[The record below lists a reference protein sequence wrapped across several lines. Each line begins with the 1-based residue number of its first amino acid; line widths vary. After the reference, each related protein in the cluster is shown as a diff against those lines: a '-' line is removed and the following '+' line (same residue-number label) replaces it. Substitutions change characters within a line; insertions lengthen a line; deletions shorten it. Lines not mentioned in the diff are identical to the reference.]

1 MWTIGIFALLGLALS
16 IWMSIL
22 DYKSRDFDFT
32 NYIATVF
39 AILIFSII
47 GMLISKCIPSKTY
60 YKAIST
66 NEIVCIQDSL
76 DHSLVTVGTING
88 SEAYTLIYDGGPS
101 GYQMRILPYD
111 RTIVK
116 YITGKPT
123 FIEYK
128 RVPDPDVFINNFST
142 NYGND
147 YKYEILIPKGTLINI
162 SKKDSK

>member
-1 MWTIGIFALLGLALS
+1 MWTIGIFVLLGLAFS
-16 IWMSIL
+16 IWMSIR
-22 DYKSRDFDFT
+22 DYQMKNFDIT
-32 NYIATVF
+32 NIGATVF
-39 AILIFSII
+39 AVLFFSVI
-47 GMLISKCIPSKTY
+47 GTLISQWIPSKTY
-60 YKAIST
+60 YKTIST
-66 NEIVCIQDSL
+66 NEIVYLQDSL
-76 DHSLVTVGTING
+76 GHSLVSVGTING

-101 GYQMRILPYD
+101 GYQIRILPYD

-128 RVPDPDVFINNFST
+128 RSPDPGAFINNFST

-162 SKKDSK
+162 SKRNSK